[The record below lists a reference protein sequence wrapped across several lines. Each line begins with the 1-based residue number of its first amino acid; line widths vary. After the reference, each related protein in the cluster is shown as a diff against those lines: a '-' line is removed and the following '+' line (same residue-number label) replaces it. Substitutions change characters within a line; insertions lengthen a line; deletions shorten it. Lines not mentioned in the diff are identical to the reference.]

1 MYNIQCVICDQ
12 VLFFPTLDEKR
23 KGKGRKEIGGGGG
36 VERGRGVG
44 TDRGLFNLHLICAR
58 ICG

>member
-12 VLFFPTLDEKR
+12 VLFFPRLDEKR

-36 VERGRGVG
+36 VERGRGWRLIAVY
-44 TDRGLFNLHLICAR
+44 LIC
-58 ICG
+58 I